1 MTRVPGGLVVVG
13 LLTLAA
19 ALLAGCRSRPPVLET
34 PPGAAARPADVV
46 ARLAAALAAKGP
58 DYRPHTR
65 HLRPDGTPRWTNR
78 LILAASPYLLQ
89 HAHNPVDWYPWGDEV
104 FDRARREGKPVLL
117 SIGYSTCHWCHV
129 MEEESFEDEE
139 VARALNEH
147 YVAIKVDREERPDLD
162 EAYMTAV
169 QLMTRS
175 GGWPMTVWLTP
186 ERRPFYGGTYFPAR
200 DGDRGI
206 PTGFLTL
213 LTRLHEIFVADPL
226 RVAAQADR
234 VVAAVES
241 LGTPAPGDAPPDAS
255 ALRAAVATWSASF
268 DPEHGGFGPA
278 PRFPTPAALDV
289 LLRWHRRTGDPRAL
303 AMVTATLEHMAAG
316 GIHDQVGGGFH
327 RYATDVAWTVPHFEK
342 TLPDNAALA
351 ATYVTAW
358 QATGRPEFAAVARD
372 VLDWLAREMSDPR
385 GGFWSAT
392 DADSGTG
399 EGAFFTWTPAE
410 VEAVLPPDA
419 AAAVEAFFDVRAP
432 GSSGGRSI
440 LHAPRPLAAVAA
452 ERGTTPEALAATLAA
467 ARAVLRAA
475 RDRRPRPATDTKI
488 VAAWNGLAIS

>member
-1 MTRVPGGLVVVG
+1 
-13 LLTLAA
+13 
-19 ALLAGCRSRPPVLET
+19 
-34 PPGAAARPADVV
+34 
-46 ARLAAALAAKGP
+46 
-58 DYRPHTR
+58 
-65 HLRPDGTPRWTNR
+65 
-78 LILAASPYLLQ
+78 
-89 HAHNPVDWYPWGDEV
+89 
-104 FDRARREGKPVLL
+104 
-117 SIGYSTCHWCHV
+117 
-129 MEEESFEDEE
+129 
-139 VARALNEH
+139 
-147 YVAIKVDREERPDLD
+147 
-162 EAYMTAV
+162 
-169 QLMTRS
+169 
-175 GGWPMTVWLTP
+175 
-186 ERRPFYGGTYFPAR
+186 
-200 DGDRGI
+200 
-206 PTGFLTL
+206 
-213 LTRLHEIFVADPL
+213 
-226 RVAAQADR
+226 
-234 VVAAVES
+234 
-241 LGTPAPGDAPPDAS
+241 AS

-372 VLDWLAREMSDPR
+372 VLYWLAREMSDPR

-488 VAAWNGLAIS
+488 VAAWNGLAISAFARAGAALGDRAYVAR